1 MIHAIKTKPF
11 QCVSQSGSAQCIR
24 PHEASFFMGSI
35 LNRYPKQ
42 MDGWR
47 GDILWRWHF
56 LMAPLIGLLVFW
68 EDLTALADQRV
79 EAIFYKNRQN
89 SCKSTWYFMQNVN

>member
-1 MIHAIKTKPF
+1 
-11 QCVSQSGSAQCIR
+11 
-24 PHEASFFMGSI
+24 MGSI
-35 LNRYPKQ
+35 LNRDPKQ

-47 GDILWRWHF
+47 GDILWCWHC

-89 SCKSTWYFMQNVN
+89 SCKSTGRFMQNVNWSSRDAASNKKGPPMGDP